1 MGLSGRRDYL
11 SSVELENS
19 MDLDKKEPNTHLGWS
34 FRTLIILSGTF
45 LCALVIRLWFAFFD
59 GHETIVY
66 SCDASEY
73 LRAAAIMQ
81 NILTEAANRWQ
92 DLVLYCLGMLPADKL
107 PALHDAFHPFK
118 ELANRAGPTFP
129 LFILFSHLAT
139 GNEIS
144 PEYFYAPVV
153 FHCIITSISCALI
166 AFIAIR
172 GWGRAAGLSA
182 GLLAAF
188 YPGFIVNSI
197 RLYSES
203 YAAFWLLAALAL
215 LTHMHSTKRWTV
227 ITSLVMGY
235 CLGILQITRS
245 ALVLATG
252 AIFAFTGIFAGRKSW
267 LRSLPAILVG
277 LALAMLPVM
286 VAQKLSTG
294 ASSLVQDRLSHY
306 NLFVGLD
313 VSAQGWLSYPYPDGR
328 GIEDSSLLQLMHRR
342 YEESHSRFIKL
353 LADKPARLFK
363 FPWNDFRTPIF
374 NFAENTQVLYH
385 QLCLMLAAL
394 GIGAT
399 IIDCKGKAKDENEAE
414 KGEACRLSALRILIL
429 LILAIHGAY
438 FFFITVPRY
447 ALTAMPM
454 VLIFSGAGIYALSRA
469 ASRSSTFC
477 RRTVFFV
484 LASLALAGAVH
495 YDYVTLFT
503 GLVGTNSSDLTKVLI
518 LETLIKTVFAA
529 LFFAAIFLFTG
540 KSLFNRTLTIV
551 MSLAVIPFIALP
563 LRAHGRS
570 FEWKVDLKGTT
581 GNTTAEEPSSFS
593 QSIYIP
599 GEKIEV
605 FKNRNAYLLVD
616 SESWKEL
623 GQFADIS
630 INGIDYKGPI
640 LPLMPFSQD
649 LNLPQKSGDAG
660 RLFYECEDIYRA
672 VLDAAGG
679 TNLDPR
685 QWFILP
691 LSPDM
696 VTKAIA
702 QDSPHFTVSIKAK
715 SGKQTRVYGAYRND
729 DTGVWIPSVTRYSWE
744 KFLYGVENEHG
755 FTDSRF
761 DEKYPI
767 AEKATKCQNHS
778 GAANIRILLAASEKK
793 ASTEKLSEK
802 SNRELRSF
810 SGTTDGIRL
819 KELPSYDK
827 DSIWA
832 VTYKGIIESEIE
844 KPVLLPLQVT
854 ATFSSAD
861 NKTTYTSPWV
871 PSSLLVSK
879 GLNQFSFT
887 IPIKPSALSLDDI
900 KITIARGGVADSTQ
914 FFGTFYKPQSRLSGL
929 SRAEFETLLKSRIR
943 WQESNL
949 EIHQLPCHPTAIGY
963 EIF

>member
-1 MGLSGRRDYL
+1 MGLSGRREHL

-19 MDLDKKEPNTHLGWS
+19 MDLERKKPNPHLGWS

-45 LCALVIRLWFAFFD
+45 LCSLVIRLWFAFFD
-59 GHETIVY
+59 GHEAIVY

-81 NILTEAANRWQ
+81 NIFSEAANLWQ
-92 DLVLYCLGMLPADKL
+92 DLVLYCLGVLPADRL
-107 PALHDAFHPFK
+107 PGLQEAFHPFK

-129 LFILFSHLAT
+129 LFILISHLAT

-144 PEYFYAPVV
+144 PEYFYAPVL

-166 AFIAIR
+166 AYIAIK
-172 GWGRAAGLSA
+172 GWGRVAGLSA

-203 YAAFWLLAALAL
+203 YAAFWLLAALSL
-215 LTHMHSTKRWTV
+215 LTFMHRTKRWS
-227 ITSLVMGY
+227 IATSVVMGY

-252 AIFAFTGIFAGRKSW
+252 AIFAFTGIFGGKKGWRKS
-267 LRSLPAILVG
+267 LPSIIVG

-328 GIEDSSLLQLMHRR
+328 GIEESSLPQLLHRR

-374 NFAENTQVLYH
+374 SFGESTQVLYH

-399 IIDCKGKAKDENEAE
+399 IVDTKVKTKDENDEEKKEAI
-414 KGEACRLSALRILIL
+414 GQSALRILIL

-454 VLIFSGAGIYALSRA
+454 VLIFAGAGIHALSRA
-469 ASRSSTFC
+469 AGQSSVFC
-477 RRTVFFV
+477 RKTLFFV
-484 LASLALAGAVH
+484 LASLALVGATH
-495 YDYVTLFT
+495 YDFVTLFT
-503 GLVGTNSSDLTKVLI
+503 GLLGTNAGELTRVLV
-518 LETLIKTVFAA
+518 LEALVKTVFAV
-529 LFFAAIFLFTG
+529 LFFASIFLLSG
-540 KSLFNRTLTIV
+540 KSRFNRALTLV

-570 FEWKVDLKGTT
+570 FEWKVDLKGSPEDRST
-581 GNTTAEEPSSFS
+581 FH
-593 QSIYIP
+593 QSIFIP
-599 GEKIEV
+599 REKAEA
-605 FKNRNAYLLVD
+605 FKKRNAYLLVD

-623 GQFADIS
+623 GQLADVS
-630 INGIDYKGPI
+630 VNGIDYKGPI

-649 LNLPQKSGDAG
+649 LNLPQKSADSR

-685 QWFILP
+685 QWFALP

-696 VTKAIA
+696 VTRALSQDNPGFAIE
-702 QDSPHFTVSIKAK
+702 IKAK
-715 SGKQTRVYGAYRND
+715 AGKQTRIYGAYRND
-729 DTGVWIPSVTRYSWE
+729 DSGVWIPSVSRYSWE

-767 AEKATKCQNHS
+767 SQSSTKCDNHP
-778 GAANIRILLAASEKK
+778 GAANIRILLAAAENRS
-793 ASTEKLSEK
+793 STEKLSEK
-802 SNRELRSF
+802 SYQERRSF

-819 KELPSYDK
+819 KDLPPYDK

-832 VTYKGIIESEIE
+832 VTYRGVIESDIE
-844 KPVLLPLQVT
+844 KSILLPVQVT
-854 ATFSSAD
+854 ATFSSTD
-861 NKTTYTSPWV
+861 EKTSYTSPWV

-879 GLNQFSFT
+879 GLNHFAFT
-887 IPIKPSALSLDDI
+887 IPIKPSALSLDDM
-900 KITIARGGVADSTQ
+900 KISMVRGGVADSTQ
-914 FFGTFYKPQSRLSGL
+914 FFGAFYKPESRLSGL
-929 SRAEFETLLKSRIR
+929 SRSEFETLLKSRLR
-943 WQESNL
+943 WQESRL